1 MLEEAEDGGFG
12 LSSILFLL
20 GPGEREERPRLG
32 NSG

>member
-20 GPGEREERPRLG
+20 GAGDIEDKPRLG